1 MVNMNMKCNMNKSYS
16 LVISNPTYLQVFYQT
31 IADSLVMERQS
42 GGRNFL
48 SASLDKLCYH
58 RRLKRKETSR
68 VVFNNVSL
76 EETSEH
82 DIPPQKFYKTNVI
95 KVIRLIIFEFSV

>member
-1 MVNMNMKCNMNKSYS
+1 MNMGFYMLFNMDKSYS
-16 LVISNPTYLQVFYQT
+16 LVIFNPTYLQLFYQT

-58 RRLKRKETSR
+58 RRLKQKETSR
-68 VVFNNVSL
+68 VVFNNVAL

-95 KVIRLIIFEFSV
+95 KVSSLII

>member
-1 MVNMNMKCNMNKSYS
+1 MHFYIKCNMNMSNG
-16 LVISNPTYLQVFYQT
+16 LVISNPTYLQVLYQT
-31 IADSLVMERQS
+31 VADSLVMDRQS

-58 RRLKRKETSR
+58 RRLKQKETSR
-68 VVFNNVSL
+68 VVFNNVAL

-95 KVIRLIIFEFSV
+95 KVIQLIV